1 MHRLATI
8 YLRHRQTKTD
18 RSDRHIQ
25 TDTTLQHKR
34 DR

>member
-18 RSDRHIQ
+18 RSDRQ